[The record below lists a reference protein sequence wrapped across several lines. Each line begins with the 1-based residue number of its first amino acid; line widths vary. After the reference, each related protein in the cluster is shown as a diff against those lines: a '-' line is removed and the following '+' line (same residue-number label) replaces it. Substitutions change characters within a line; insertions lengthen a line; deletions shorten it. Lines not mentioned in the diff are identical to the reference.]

1 MIVERLTKSAHF
13 LTIRMNY
20 SLSKLTQLYIQ
31 DIVRLH
37 GAPTSIVSDRGPRFI
52 VHFWQSLQAAM
63 RTKLSFSTSSHLQTD
78 GQSKHTIQTLKDMLR
93 ACILDLGGNW
103 DNCLL
108 LIEFAYNNSYHASIK
123 MAPYK
128 SLYGRRCRSPI
139 CWDEVGEN

>member
-1 MIVERLTKSAHF
+1 M
-13 LTIRMNY
+13 
-20 SLSKLTQLYIQ
+20 
-31 DIVRLH
+31 
-37 GAPTSIVSDRGPRFI
+37 SIVSDRGPRFI